1 MLGSLVSVHIIWVS
15 CQSLYDAGMILRSHM
30 ARRVCFFLVSLYE
43 LTYDP
48 GWKGA
53 IFGFWSHL
61 WISFGMLFSSS
72 DTPLLRA
79 VIS

>member
-1 MLGSLVSVHIIWVS
+1 VLGSLVSVHIIWVS

-48 GWKGA
+48 AVERGD
-53 IFGFWSHL
+53 L
-61 WISFGMLFSSS
+61 WFLVSSL
-72 DTPLLRA
+72 DLLRDA
-79 VIS
+79 VFLI